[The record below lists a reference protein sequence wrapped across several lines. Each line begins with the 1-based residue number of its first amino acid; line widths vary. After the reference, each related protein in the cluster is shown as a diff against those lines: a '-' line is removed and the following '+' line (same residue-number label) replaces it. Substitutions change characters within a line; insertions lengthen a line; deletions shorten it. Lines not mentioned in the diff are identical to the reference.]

1 MKKYLL
7 FFLLVMMGN
16 VWGQVNISGGNTI
29 TQDFTI
35 GTSATATLPTGW
47 KMDKNDNAVRTVG
60 TYSGAQTTTI
70 DRAGNNMSSSATGTI
85 YNFAAGDP
93 TSATDRAVG
102 GLSSSTKSKS
112 VNVYVQLTNNG
123 ASAISSFKISYNVE
137 KYRKGSNAAGFSI
150 QMYYSTNGTDW
161 ITAGSDFL
169 TSFSADAD
177 NAGFTLAPGE
187 TKAVTNKTLS
197 QTLAASSSIYLAWNY
212 SVTTGTT
219 TSNAQALGI
228 DDVSI
233 TAMPTEPTIQSS
245 GISFSSIG
253 ATQFTVN
260 WTSGNGDK
268 RVVFLKEDQ
277 QGEIADPVDY
287 TEYTASTDWTTP
299 GSQLGTSGYYCIYN
313 GNSSSVS
320 VTNLTANKTYYVYIY
335 EYNGVSSLANYF
347 TANPLNGSQ
356 ITANNSQNP
365 AVSTGSPTVSVG
377 NYSGVQQITF
387 NNVTTGGN
395 VLVSYFNNSP
405 TNATYNGGTPT
416 HVSEYRWI
424 IEPSSSLVF
433 NQING
438 YTLRFQVSD
447 CPGINELEEGNN
459 TALFLYKRSNHG
471 AGEFQ
476 NCGALTYHRNSTVGN
491 QSDDYLESAL
501 ITSGFSEFV
510 FGSPNQP
517 LPVELT
523 SFTAKYLSSGVVLNW
538 QTATEINNNKF
549 EVERQ
554 INEGN
559 WEVVGSVLGHG
570 NSNTVIDYT
579 YTDNK
584 TNTKGK
590 YNYRL
595 KQIDNDGTFKYT
607 QVVNVTVG
615 NLDNYELAQNYPNP
629 FNPSTNINFTM
640 PKAGNVKIV
649 LFNAL
654 GQEVAT
660 LFNGNKDAGF
670 HTVQFNANGL
680 PSGIYFYQMTSEGFN
695 QVKKM
700 ILTK

>member
-35 GTSATATLPTGW
+35 GTSATATLPSGW
-47 KMDKNDNAVRTVG
+47 KMDKNTTVRLVGSYSSAVTATEQRG
-60 TYSGAQTTTI
+60 
-70 DRAGNNMSSSATGTI
+70 GNNMSNSASNGL
-85 YNFAAGDP
+85 YNFAAGEP
-93 TSATDRAVG
+93 TIATDRALG
-102 GLSSSTKSKS
+102 GLSSKDNSKS
-112 VNVYVQLTNNG
+112 VNIYVQLSNNG
-123 ASAISSFKISYNVE
+123 TSAIGSFKISYNVE

-150 QMYYSTNGTDW
+150 GMYYSTDGTTW
-161 ITAGSDFL
+161 TSAGSDFL

-177 NAGFTLAPGE
+177 NTGYTPAPGV
-187 TKAVTNKTLS
+187 TVTVTNKTLS
-197 QTLAASSSIYLAWNY
+197 QTLAAGSSIYLAWNY
-212 SVTTGTT
+212 SVTSGTT

-233 TAMPTEPTIQSS
+233 TAMPTEPTNQSS

-335 EYNGVSSLANYF
+335 EYNGVSSLANYY

-365 AVSTGSPTVSVG
+365 AVSTGSPIVSVG
-377 NYSGVQQITF
+377 NNSGVQQITF

-395 VLVSYFNNSP
+395 VMVSYFNNSP
-405 TNATYNGGTPT
+405 SNATYNGGTPT

-433 NQING
+433 VQGDG

-459 TALFLYKRSNHG
+459 TDLFLYKRSNHG
-471 AGEFQ
+471 SGEFQ
-476 NCGALTYHRNSTVGN
+476 NCGALTYHRNGTVGD

-501 ITSGFSEFV
+501 ITTGFSEFV
-510 FGSPNQP
+510 FGSPSQP

-549 EVERQ
+549 EVERK

-559 WEVVGSVLGHG
+559 WEVVGEVLGHG
-570 NSNTVIDYT
+570 NSNTVTDYT

-584 TNTKGK
+584 TSKKGK

-615 NLDNYELAQNYPNP
+615 NLDSYELAQNYPNP

-695 QVKKM
+695 QVRKM
-700 ILTK
+700 ILAK